1 MTLHIDRTLRLPK
14 TEYFP
19 AVEKKNGIAL
29 HHTVGGTARST
40 FDWWLKNR
48 ANGGRP
54 QVVGTA
60 YLIDRD
66 GTVYEVFEPGGWAF
80 QFGLDW
86 PLTARIAFEKR
97 FIGIEL
103 ASEGGLIEANGDLYA
118 FDRVSPKTRKPKS
131 EAFDYGKLYRGYRYF
146 DRYEDRQVA
155 ALAGLIDH
163 LCDRFAIR
171 REVPDP
177 FHAYYGD
184 ALLAFEGVIGHA
196 MVRRDK
202 SDPAPYLPLWNRL
215 MEQCRVMPVTVTA
228 PRRPG
233 TPLLT
238 DPELDELFVHN
249 MLQLD
254 RLNVAAGSLVK
265 ALVMELERHGTHIRL
280 HHPARGGHRV
290 DYAVVQGVKRL
301 VAQMGR
307 ALGLK
312 QVTDTTLEV
321 HRG

>member
-1 MTLHIDRTLRLPK
+1 
-14 TEYFP
+14 
-19 AVEKKNGIAL
+19 
-29 HHTVGGTARST
+29 
-40 FDWWLKNR
+40 
-48 ANGGRP
+48 
-54 QVVGTA
+54 
-60 YLIDRD
+60 
-66 GTVYEVFEPGGWAF
+66 
-80 QFGLDW
+80 
-86 PLTARIAFEKR
+86 
-97 FIGIEL
+97 
-103 ASEGGLIEANGDLYA
+103 
-118 FDRVSPKTRKPKS
+118 
-131 EAFDYGKLYRGYRYF
+131 
-146 DRYEDRQVA
+146 
-155 ALAGLIDH
+155 
-163 LCDRFAIR
+163 
-171 REVPDP
+171 
-177 FHAYYGD
+177 
-184 ALLAFEGVIGHA
+184 LLAFEGVIGHA